1 MYGLLAI
8 TEAVR
13 QLRGEAASQI
23 EGASLAL
30 AHGNC
35 GTLSS
40 QATLILGAAA

>member
-13 QLRGEAASQI
+13 QVRGEAASQI
-23 EGASLAL
+23 EGVNLAL
-30 AHGNC
+30 AHGNG

-40 QATLILGAAA
+40 QATLILGSAA